1 MSHSDP
7 GYQCYAELA
16 KARAEGTDFTV
27 SISRRPNSSI
37 AVIAPHGGGIE
48 AGTSEVARGVAGTD
62 LNLYLFEGIRP
73 SGNFRA
79 LHLTSHRFDER
90 RCLALLADC
99 DHVVAVHGCRGDAQE
114 ALIGGLDQVLKG
126 LLADALR
133 SAGIDARLGEHRFQ
147 AVNPRNICNRGRRG
161 VGVQVELTS
170 ALRLQRRPDAI
181 IAAMRSVLLTL

>member
-1 MSHSDP
+1 
-7 GYQCYAELA
+7 
-16 KARAEGTDFTV
+16 
-27 SISRRPNSSI
+27 
-37 AVIAPHGGGIE
+37 
-48 AGTSEVARGVAGTD
+48 
-62 LNLYLFEGIRP
+62 
-73 SGNFRA
+73 
-79 LHLTSHRFDER
+79 
-90 RCLALLADC
+90 
-99 DHVVAVHGCRGDAQE
+99 VVAVHGCRGDAQE

-133 SAGIDARLGEHRFQ
+133 SAGIDARLEEHRFQ